1 MSQDNEKGNLGL
13 LLKKL
18 LKEKSLSMRKLSS
31 LTDIDTATI
40 SMIVNGKRKANP
52 KHLQKFAKSLDVPVG
67 DLFVAAGY
75 SVETK
80 QEEQS
85 DIHVS
90 INNIEHLLESAQ
102 LYNQKFS
109 ISNVEQQLVNYEQYS
124 QTEEG
129 KETIEKGFLEKIQ
142 KVSSIGPFIND
153 LKELYERFTKK
164 KGTTA
169 ELALM
174 GSALIYFILSVDV
187 IPDYIFPI
195 GYLDDAVA
203 VQLVLNA
210 LMKR

>member
-1 MSQDNEKGNLGL
+1 M
-13 LLKKL
+13 
-18 LKEKSLSMRKLSS
+18 
-31 LTDIDTATI
+31 
-40 SMIVNGKRKANP
+40 
-52 KHLQKFAKSLDVPVG
+52 
-67 DLFVAAGY
+67 
-75 SVETK
+75 
-80 QEEQS
+80 
-85 DIHVS
+85 
-90 INNIEHLLESAQ
+90 NNIRK
-102 LYNQKFS
+102 QKRAKKR
-109 ISNVEQQLVNYEQYS
+109 L
-124 QTEEG
+124 
-129 KETIEKGFLEKIQ
+129 KRGFLKRFK

>member
-1 MSQDNEKGNLGL
+1 MSQDNDKSNLGL

-18 LKEKSLSMRKLSS
+18 LKEKSLSMRKLGS
-31 LTDIDTATI
+31 LTEIDTATI

-52 KHLQKFAKSLDVPVG
+52 KHLQKFAESLDVPIR

-75 SVETK
+75 SIETK

-102 LYNQKFS
+102 LYDQKFS
-109 ISNVEQQLVNYEQYS
+109 IANVEQQLANYEQYS

-129 KETIEKGFLEKIQ
+129 KETVEKGFIEKIQ

-164 KGTTA
+164 KGTAT